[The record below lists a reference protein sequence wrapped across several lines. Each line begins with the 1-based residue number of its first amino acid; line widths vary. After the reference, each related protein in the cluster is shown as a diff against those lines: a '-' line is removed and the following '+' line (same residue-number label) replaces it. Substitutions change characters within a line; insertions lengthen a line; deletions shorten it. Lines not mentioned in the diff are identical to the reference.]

1 MKFDQL
7 YSSSSG
13 NLYVVTANSG
23 KRLLIECGVS
33 WTKLIKALNYNLTGI
48 VGCILTHEHKDH
60 SAAIHEVMKSGIDV
74 YASAGTFEALEVS
87 GRRRNKIL
95 GDRTLL
101 RIEGFE
107 VFSFWTSHD
116 AKEPLGFIV
125 RERETDEFL
134 LFATDTSHIRQR
146 FGYLFDIIAIECSYD
161 KEILQARVDA
171 NDINETLARR
181 LLTSHLEK
189 TATANYIKK
198 HCNLQRCRE
207 IHLLHL
213 SGDNINK
220 QQTREEFESMFFIS
234 TFITGARNANLSGSS
249 RK

>member
-13 NLYVVTANSG
+13 NLYTVTDNNG
-23 KRLLIECGVS
+23 KRLLIECGVT
-33 WTKLIKALNYNLTGI
+33 WTRLIKALNYNLAGV

-101 RIEGFE
+101 GIEGFE
-107 VFSFWTSHD
+107 VLAFRTSHD

-146 FGYLFDIIAIECSYD
+146 FQYLFDIIALECSYD
-161 KEILQARVDA
+161 NDILQARVEA
-171 NDINETLARR
+171 GDINETLARR
-181 LLTSHLEK
+181 LLTSHMEK
-189 TATANYIKK
+189 TVTANYIQK

-213 SGDNINK
+213 SGDNINP
-220 QQTREEFESMFFIS
+220 QQTREEFESLFLVTTIIS
-234 TFITGARNANLSGSS
+234 RGTDVNLSGSN
-249 RK
+249 RQ